1 MSDRDPW
8 PYRSDRDAALLPSL
22 VAYVDTLG
30 SRNAMAVLTNAGLHE
45 QLALFDETKRML
57 RAADVP
63 KIVVSFSDNL
73 AIASPLGDM
82 KTVGQLGILINAVAR
97 YQCQMLR
104 QSKFTRGGLAAGP
117 LHARDDVIIGP
128 ALVSAVDLE
137 EELAI
142 FPRVIVDETTLEL
155 VQGIWRDS
163 SFSSLAV
170 DGDGRVF
177 IDYLRGEL
185 SYADAIPDIRN
196 VITSALNSEVARSGR
211 IREKYVWLAQYFN
224 WAVKSGR
231 DTNDAAVQPK
241 VFELKRVIND
251 GLSDTE
257 RRYPRTFS
265 VYHGSE

>member
-8 PYRSDRDAALLPSL
+8 PYHYHSGRDAALLPSL

-30 SRNAMAVLTNAGLHE
+30 TRNAMATLTNAGLHE
-45 QLALFDETKRML
+45 QLALFDEAKRL
-57 RAADVP
+57 LWAADVP

-73 AIASPLGDM
+73 AIASPLGGMD
-82 KTVGQLGILINAVAR
+82 TVGHLGILINAVAR
-97 YQCQMLR
+97 YQCRMLR
-104 QSKFTRGGLAAGP
+104 QSKFTRGGLATGP
-117 LHARDDVIIGP
+117 LHAREDVIIGP
-128 ALVSAVDLE
+128 ALVSAVALE
-137 EELAI
+137 EEVAI
-142 FPRVIVDETTLEL
+142 FPRVIVDDTTLEL

-163 SFSSLAV
+163 WFSSLAV

-185 SYADAIPDIRN
+185 SYADAIPSIRN
-196 VITSALNSEVARSGR
+196 VITSALNSKVSSR

-224 WAVKSGR
+224 WVVKSGR
-231 DTNDAAVQPK
+231 NSDDAAVQPEVLDLEHFIK
-241 VFELKRVIND
+241 D